1 MRYLISA
8 TSGNDNVAQAIKT
21 AVELVGKG
29 VWDVRI
35 TDSQTG
41 QTYGH
46 LQFARL
52 FAEGSHAQKP

>member
-8 TSGNDNVAQAIKT
+8 TSGNDNAAEAIKR
-21 AVELVGKG
+21 AVELVSKG
-29 VWDVRI
+29 LWDVHI
-35 TDSQTG
+35 TDAQTG
-41 QTYGH
+41 QRYGH